1 MPNNIQ
7 TVKAA
12 GTIISK
18 MAAKML
24 ADNMQFIKSIDKES
38 DESFSQVNGYNPGDT
53 ININKPA
60 RFKMNSGA
68 DITAQIQDVV
78 EEKVPLVLNRQRNV
92 AVNLS
97 SAEIATDLGLKS
109 WAKRIL
115 EPAMSGLAQGIESE
129 VLQDV
134 KNSVYNTTGTPGSTL
149 YDTDLMLSNR
159 EKLMKNLVPSDNELK
174 ALLESSAMRS
184 AVNAR
189 KGLFQSSEEISKQ
202 YKRGYMGESDGYT
215 FLENNL
221 LPVHTRGTA
230 TGAITVTGAPTEG
243 ASTINLTG
251 TGTQTLVVGD
261 VFTIANVFQVHPIT
275 KVVTNQL
282 QQFVVR
288 ANNTAAAGAYTA
300 VQVSP
305 AFYSATSLTLQNISA
320 LPAPGAAVTLVGAAS
335 TGYTNNVTFH
345 KSAFRFA
352 SVPLVKPDGLDMIA
366 QETVDGITVRVIR
379 DYLPLTDK
387 MVMRLDVLYG
397 FAAVRPEWA
406 TRIFS

>member
-1 MPNNIQ
+1 MPNNINN
-7 TVKAA
+7 VKAA

-24 ADNMQFIKSIDKES
+24 ADNMQFIKSIDKEPE
-38 DESFSQVNGYNPGDT
+38 ESFGQTNGYNTGDT
-53 ININKPA
+53 INISKPA

-92 AVNLS
+92 AVNLT

-115 EPAMSGLAQGIESE
+115 EPAMSGLAQGIEAE
-129 VLQDV
+129 VLVDV
-134 KNSVYNTTGTPGSTL
+134 KNSVFNTTGTPGSTL

-230 TGAITVTGAPTEG
+230 TGAITVTAQPAEG

-261 VFTIANVFQVHPIT
+261 VFTIAGVFQVHPIT

-305 AFYSATSLTLQNISA
+305 AFYSAASLSLQNINA
-320 LPAPGAAVTLVGAAS
+320 LPAATAAVTLVGAAS

-397 FAAVRPEWA
+397 FTAVRPEWA